1 MGRFFDD
8 VEKEY
13 MKQFKEQ
20 HVISFHHID
29 KIEAYHALLQKAIK
43 RNSVVTVEEIKE
55 YFGEVEYEKELKY
68 LAEWEA

>member
-20 HVISFHHID
+20 DVLDFHHID
-29 KIEAYHALLQKAIK
+29 KIEAYHALLQKALK
-43 RNSVVTVEEIKE
+43 RNAAVTVEEIKE
-55 YFGEVEYEKELKY
+55 YFGEDAYKKEIKY
-68 LAEWEA
+68 LSEWEA